1 MCMFTFSDM
10 PEKVSQ
16 DGLHVIEHWN
26 ANTKKVDGHY
36 EIPVPWID
44 STFISHETRYMA
56 NVRHDA
62 LCVGETG
69 ASWRT
74 GQYDES
80 ALVLKMITT
89 LHLSVCHTF
98 QHGCA
103 QLISA

>member
-1 MCMFTFSDM
+1 MLSSIGTPTLRKWMA
-10 PEKVSQ
+10 P
-16 DGLHVIEHWN
+16 
-26 ANTKKVDGHY
+26 
-36 EIPVPWID
+36 
-44 STFISHETRYMA
+44 FISHETRYMA

-74 GQYDES
+74 GQDDES